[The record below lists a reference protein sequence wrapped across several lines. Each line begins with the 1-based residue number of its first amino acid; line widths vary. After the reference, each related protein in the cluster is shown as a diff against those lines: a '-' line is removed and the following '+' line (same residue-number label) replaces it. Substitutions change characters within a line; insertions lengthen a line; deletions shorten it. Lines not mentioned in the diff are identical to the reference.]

1 MDYFSLRPP
10 MAAASVPMI
19 RINGFFPRGKVA
31 KGLITHL
38 CLAWRL
44 RMSGAVLLLPLHLNG
59 VDRNNCTGL
68 CGEEDDIRCTVK

>member
-38 CLAWRL
+38 CLALRL
-44 RMSGAVLLLPLHLNG
+44 RMSGAVLLLPPYVNG
-59 VDRNNCTGL
+59 MDRNNVTEL
-68 CGEEDDIRCTVK
+68 CGEDDIRCMLE